1 MKGFFITLEGVDG
14 AGKSSHIGHLR
25 DLCESLGHDV
35 VMTREPGGTPVS
47 EALRTML
54 LTESMHMETE
64 TLLMFAA
71 RQEHIL
77 SVIRPALRAG
87 KVVISDR
94 FTDATY
100 AYQGGGRHFPAA
112 RIRVLEDWVQ
122 QQLQPDLTLLFDVPL
137 EVARERLLK
146 SREQDRFEREDS
158 EFFERVRNAYHA
170 RVNAEP
176 SRFYVVDSSRPKAEI
191 TQQLQDKLTA
201 VLALHAAQD
210 QSP

>member
-1 MKGFFITLEGVDG
+1 
-14 AGKSSHIGHLR
+14 IGHLR

-112 RIRVLEDWVQ
+112 RIRVLED
-122 QQLQPDLTLLFDVPL
+122 
-137 EVARERLLK
+137 
-146 SREQDRFEREDS
+146 
-158 EFFERVRNAYHA
+158 
-170 RVNAEP
+170 
-176 SRFYVVDSSRPKAEI
+176 
-191 TQQLQDKLTA
+191 
-201 VLALHAAQD
+201 
-210 QSP
+210 